1 MLSIDILFTLTD
13 SADVFI
19 PIQYNAMQ
27 YNGMQ
32 CDSMRCDAMQCI
44 SHFHFD
50 KSLQCF
56 IIFSKEKEGNY
67 IVVKN
72 AKI

>member
-19 PIQYNAMQ
+19 PIQYN
-27 YNGMQ
+27 GMQ

-44 SHFHFD
+44 AHFHFD
-50 KSLQCF
+50 ISLQSF